1 MVIGAASTDAM
12 STLSGLSAR
21 GPASGRS
28 PSEQTPVEAVQQE
41 LENRPAGAERGGRAA
56 GEIGDTELTDAE
68 KREIEKLKETDR
80 KVRAHERAHKATA
93 GGHATGGVSYV
104 YKRGPDG
111 QRYAVG
117 GEVKLDV
124 SEVPGDPE
132 ATIRKMRQ
140 VKRAALAP
148 VDPSPQDMRVAA
160 IAAQEEAEAQLE
172 AIEKRREETAGDDG
186 GAHFI
191 SKVTVAEVYFGSYD
205 SFPASKNV
213 DLTI

>member
-1 MVIGAASTDAM
+1 MDIGAASMNAL
-12 STLSGLSAR
+12 STLNGLSAR
-21 GPASGRS
+21 GSAFSRV
-28 PSEQTPVEAVQQE
+28 PSEQTPLEAIQQE
-41 LENRPAGAERGGRAA
+41 LENRPIGADRDGLAA
-56 GEIGDTELTDAE
+56 GEIGDTELTEAE
-68 KREIEKLKETDR
+68 KRELEKLKETDR
-80 KVRAHERAHKATA
+80 KVRAHERAHKAAA
-93 GGHATGGVSYV
+93 GGYATGGVYYV

-111 QRYAVG
+111 QQYAVG

-124 SEVPGDPE
+124 SEIPGDPE

-148 VDPSPQDMRVAA
+148 ADPSPQDMRVAA

-172 AIEKRREETAGDDG
+172 AVEKRREEAAEDDG
-186 GAHFI
+186 SAHFI